1 MQQVPMPQLGE
12 TVSEATVGAWLKQPG
27 EHVALEES
35 LLEVLTDKV
44 NAEVPSPVAGTVV
57 RWLVEEGATVPV
69 GTPLCDVAE
78 DPPPP
83 AWSRLGRFIGATD
96 AAELASVVV
105 MGLPMDWTASFQPGS
120 RFGPSRI
127 REASYGLETY
137 SPVLDRDLEEHR
149 VGDLGDLELPIGNVS
164 ASLDAIRA
172 AASAVLARGQR
183 WVALGGEHLVAL
195 PLIEAALERWPD
207 LVVVH
212 VDAHTDLREA
222 YLGQPLSHATVLRR
236 VAERCQ
242 AGSVHQFG
250 IRSGT
255 RQEFQWAAAH
265 THLHVRQVAEP
276 LAAALPE
283 FGSRPVYLTLDVDVI
298 DPAYLPGTGTPEPGG
313 ITPDEAFSAIHLL
326 SGVRLVGA
334 DVVETMPAADI
345 SQRTALLAAKLV
357 RELLLVMAG
366 APTAPLV
373 HQGT

>member
-12 TVSEATVGAWLKQPG
+12 TVAEATVGAWLKRPG
-27 EHVALEES
+27 EHVALDES

-57 RWLVEEGATVPV
+57 RWLVDEGATVPV

-78 DPPPP
+78 DTAPPV
-83 AWSRLGRFIGATD
+83 WSRLDRFIGTRPAD
-96 AAELASVVV
+96 SASVVL

-120 RFGPSRI
+120 RFGPGRI

-137 SPVLDRDLEEHR
+137 SPALDRDLEEQP
-149 VGDLGDLELPIGNVS
+149 VGDLGDLELPMGNVG

-172 AASAVLARGQR
+172 AAARVLASGQR
-183 WVALGGEHLVAL
+183 FLALGGEHLVAL

-212 VDAHTDLREA
+212 FDAHTDLREA

-242 AGSVHQFG
+242 PGSVHQFG

-255 RQEFQWAAAH
+255 RAEFLWAKTH
-265 THLHVRQVAEP
+265 THLHPRHVAEP
-276 LAAALPE
+276 LQAALPA
-283 FGSRPVYLTLDVDVI
+283 FGRRPVYLTFDVDVI

-313 ITPDEAFSAIHLL
+313 ITPDEAFAAIHLL
-326 SGVRLVGA
+326 QRVQLVGA

-357 RELLLVMAG
+357 RELLLVMAA
-366 APTAPLV
+366 APV
-373 HQGT
+373 